1 MNANI
6 GVFLD
11 WTVVDFAVLGI
22 AIWQF
27 ISISRDLKQTRA
39 REAREKAEAEAAEE
53 AEAARREASRLY

>member
-1 MNANI
+1 VTSSL

-39 REAREKAEAEAAEE
+39 REAREKQEAAAAEE
-53 AEAARREASRLY
+53 AEAARREASRFY